1 MANRRMFSRDIL
13 QSDAFIDL
21 SNDAR
26 LLYIYLN
33 MDADDDGFIEN
44 PKGVARLAGC
54 KFDNMEELKAA
65 GFLLECEKGVFVVT
79 HWKIHNS
86 IRRDRKKET
95 RFQGLLGKLK
105 TNTKKEYALR

>member
-1 MANRRMFSRDIL
+1 MFSRDIL
-13 QSDAFIDL
+13 QSDSFIDL

-54 KFDNMEELKAA
+54 DLDSIKELKTA
-65 GFLLECEKGVFVVT
+65 GFVLECEKGVFVIT
-79 HWKIHNS
+79 HWKIHNL
-86 IRRDRKKET
+86 IRQDRKKET
-95 RFQGLLGKLK
+95 RFQGLLKKLE